1 MFSPRA
7 PNSPQPD
14 GRNVWVTD
22 PHLRIIDAMAE
33 LSHLDESGAPRMVDV
48 SEKPVTLR
56 KATAHGAVHTNPAT
70 IALVTSGTAAK
81 GDVLTTA
88 RLAGIIAAKR
98 TAELIPLTHPLPLTA
113 IEVELT
119 PDEGSSRIDIEATV
133 TTSAQ
138 TGVEMEALTAVS
150 IAALTVYD
158 MLKSSD
164 RAIRISDIELVSKSG
179 GQSGDYVA
187 AAEGEASVPDSGDAA
202 VLAMPGAGWTATRA
216 ADEVADSDEEAGTTA
231 SPWDEEERVP
241 DTAQSESPAASAEGD
256 ELSVRP
262 WPGVIPTV
270 TAAESSREF
279 EDPSSTVA
287 VTRSLTLQTGATIE
301 DASLTI
307 KSVYEGHPELAAYD
321 LQGVAADDSVRSPEI
336 DAAAPLIPGF
346 TSGVVDLLA
355 RRDPEISHALSQ
367 IPARASLTDS
377 SENIPWSGVR
387 DLIAAAVGP
396 GVGLSRATK
405 ILHKKRPALVPVI
418 DEPIVRYAMR
428 IDPNLPAEPADSTV
442 RIMQI
447 LKEDLDRNLDSLERA
462 SEDVDDVALTPLR
475 VLDLCIRSL

>member
-1 MFSPRA
+1 M
-7 PNSPQPD
+7 
-14 GRNVWVTD
+14 
-22 PHLRIIDAMAE
+22 RIIDAMAE

-56 KATAHGAVHTNPAT
+56 KATARGAVQTNPET
-70 IALVTSGTAAK
+70 LNLVTSGTAAK

-88 RLAGIIAAKR
+88 RLAGIIGAKR

-113 IEVELT
+113 IDVELT
-119 PDEGSSRIDIEATV
+119 PEEQSSRINIEATV

-187 AAEGEASVPDSGDAA
+187 PGAAAAEDDAEGESAPGPA
-202 VLAMPGAGWTATRA
+202 VLAMPAAGWAAAQA
-216 ADEVADSDEEAGTTA
+216 ADELGDEEATPA

-241 DTAQSESPAASAEGD
+241 ESAAEGD

-262 WPGVIPTV
+262 WPGVIPSV
-270 TAAESSREF
+270 TAAESSRDY
-279 EDPSSTVA
+279 EDPAAAAAVA
-287 VTRSLTLQTGATIE
+287 TRSLNLQTGATVD
-301 DASLTI
+301 DAGQAI
-307 KSVYEGHPELAAYD
+307 KTTYESQPELAAYD
-321 LQGVAADDSVRSPEI
+321 LKGVAADDSLRSPEI

-346 TSGVVDLLA
+346 SAGLVDLLS

-377 SENIPWSGVR
+377 SETIPWAAVK
-387 DLIAAAVGP
+387 DLVGAAVGP

-405 ILHKKRPALVPVI
+405 ILHKKRPALIPVI

-428 IDPNLPAEPADSTV
+428 VDPNLPAEPAESTV

-447 LKEDLDRNLDSLERA
+447 LKEDLDSNLDSLERA

-475 VLDLCIRSL
+475 VLDLSIRSL